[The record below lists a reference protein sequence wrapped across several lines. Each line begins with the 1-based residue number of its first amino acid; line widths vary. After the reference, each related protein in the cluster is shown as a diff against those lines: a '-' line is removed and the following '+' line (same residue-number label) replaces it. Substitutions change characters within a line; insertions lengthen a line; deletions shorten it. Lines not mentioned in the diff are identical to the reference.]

1 MAFDAQGSHLSVG
14 DFLAGGVLAALQHRP
29 HCQAAACVLI
39 AQTDG
44 SVGRHMR
51 TFKTMTTDLLEMAAW
66 LDGLCV
72 THVAMESTG
81 VYWRP
86 VFNVLE
92 DDQRTVLLV
101 NPQHMRAVPG
111 KKTDVK
117 DAEWVADLLRYGLL
131 QASFLP
137 PAAVGALRELTRYRL
152 LCRYRHNV
160 RYAENLVMPRRVLG

>member
-1 MAFDAQGSHLSVG
+1 MDLVHQRCCGLDVHKRTVVAC
-14 DFLAGGVLAALQHRP
+14 AL
-29 HCQAAACVLI
+29 I
-39 AQTDG
+39 TQTDG

-51 TFKTMTTDLLEMAAW
+51 SFKTMTADLLEMVAW
-66 LDGLCV
+66 LDGLRV

-92 DDQRTVLLV
+92 DDHRTLLLV

-117 DAEWVADLLRYGLL
+117 DAEWVC
-131 QASFLP
+131 
-137 PAAVGALRELTRYRL
+137 RE
-152 LCRYRHNV
+152 
-160 RYAENLVMPRRVLG
+160 G